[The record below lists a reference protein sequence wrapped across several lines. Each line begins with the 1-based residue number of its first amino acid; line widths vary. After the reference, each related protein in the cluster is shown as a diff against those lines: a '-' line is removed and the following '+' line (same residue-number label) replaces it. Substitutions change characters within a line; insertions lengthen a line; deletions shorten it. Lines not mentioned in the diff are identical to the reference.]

1 MFAQSFIKK
10 KTKNKLFY
18 PEFINNF
25 VKIFHHKQQECIR
38 QKMTFLLQETF
49 FCQILSKSNILH
61 SIIYIKALF
70 FLKKVWFFFV
80 FNNYCYY
87 FCARN
92 KQKERI
98 MYNSLYI
105 LNNLNLVVLRR

>member
-10 KTKNKLFY
+10 KTKNKLFH

-25 VKIFHHKQQECIR
+25 VKIFHHKQQESIR

-70 FLKKVWFFFV
+70 FLKKYGFSLFLIIIAITFALVT
-80 FNNYCYY
+80 
-87 FCARN
+87 N
-92 KQKERI
+92 KKRELCI
-98 MYNSLYI
+98 TVCISLTT
-105 LNNLNLVVLRR
+105 